1 MAQTLQLLGM
11 STESL
16 LSGAR
21 LFARHVDWNLFL
33 VFHEIVR
40 CGSISAAARVLNK
53 QQPSVSAAL
62 KRLEDHLQTPLC
74 IRKNHGIELTPAGR
88 VVHAHCEQMLAQV
101 RSVPHEVEQALGMIE
116 GLITLRT
123 ISNVLSPELDAALA
137 RFHATHPSVEIRVD
151 VAPWR
156 AVLQSLIAG
165 EAELGVACDDAMS
178 TALRYEPL
186 VREFQQIYC
195 SARHP
200 RFGCPPCR
208 PAELVTERFVL
219 TGEDEPAEL
228 SSFRRRHRL
237 GHHGAGCAETLHEV
251 QWLIE
256 LGVGIG
262 FLPTNIAQ
270 SAVQAGRLWPLLSP
284 ELLPTYL
291 VYVITR
297 AQPARNTPT
306 ELLLEA
312 ILAETRG
319 SLLATGT

>member
-1 MAQTLQLLGM
+1 M

-21 LFARHVDWNLFL
+21 LFARHVDWNLFF

-62 KRLEDHLQTPLC
+62 KRLEDHLQTTLC
-74 IRKNHGIELTPAGR
+74 ARGSHGIELTSAGR
-88 VVHAHCEQMLAQV
+88 VLHAHCEQMLAQV
-101 RSVPHEVEQALGMIE
+101 RSVPHEVEQALGTVE
-116 GLITLRT
+116 GVITLRT
-123 ISNVLSPELDAALA
+123 ISNVVSPELDAALA
-137 RFHATHPSVEIRVD
+137 RFHSTHPAVEIRVD

-156 AVLQSLIAG
+156 AVLHSLCAG
-165 EAELGVACDDAMS
+165 DAELGIACDDAMS
-178 TALRYEPL
+178 TQLRYEPL
-186 VREFQQIYC
+186 VREFQQVYC

-200 RFGCPPCR
+200 RFGSIPCR
-208 PAELVTERFVL
+208 PSELMSERFVL
-219 TGEDEPAEL
+219 TGEDEPNEL
-228 SSFRRRHRL
+228 STFRRRYGL
-237 GHHGAGCAETLHEV
+237 GQRGAGCAETLHEV

-270 SAVQAGRLWPLLSP
+270 NAVQSGRLWPLLSP
-284 ELLPTYL
+284 ELLPNYD
-291 VYVITR
+291 VFVITR

-306 ELLLEA
+306 QLLLNA
-312 ILAETRG
+312 ILQETRRNVA
-319 SLLATGT
+319 LATGA